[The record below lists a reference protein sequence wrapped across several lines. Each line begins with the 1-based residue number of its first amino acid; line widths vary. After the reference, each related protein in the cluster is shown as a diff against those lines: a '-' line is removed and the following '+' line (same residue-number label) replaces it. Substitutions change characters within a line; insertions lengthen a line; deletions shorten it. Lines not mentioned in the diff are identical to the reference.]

1 MAKEVQFLDLES
13 MNQHYYK
20 KIENMDLNSVIH
32 LKLLSQLEKLTKLL
46 DLGSMIIKLK
56 WSRKKPHQLGSV
68 YLHIHKRL
76 KKQINQGLDL
86 MIQYRIDIREER
98 VILCK
103 EMQETYLNQN

>member
-56 WSRKKPHQLGSV
+56 
-68 YLHIHKRL
+68 
-76 KKQINQGLDL
+76 
-86 MIQYRIDIREER
+86 
-98 VILCK
+98 
-103 EMQETYLNQN
+103 

>member
-20 KIENMDLNSVIH
+20 KIESMDLNSVIH

-56 WSRKKPHQLGSV
+56 
-68 YLHIHKRL
+68 
-76 KKQINQGLDL
+76 
-86 MIQYRIDIREER
+86 
-98 VILCK
+98 
-103 EMQETYLNQN
+103 